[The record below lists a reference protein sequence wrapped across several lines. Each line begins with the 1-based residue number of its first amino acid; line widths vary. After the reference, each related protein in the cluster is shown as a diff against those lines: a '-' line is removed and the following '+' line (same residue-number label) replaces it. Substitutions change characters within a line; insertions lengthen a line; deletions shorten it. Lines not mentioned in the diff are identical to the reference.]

1 MQKNPILK
9 EEKRI
14 IELLKELFEEGKINQ
29 KLYKELRPMGS
40 QPPRLYGLSKVHKK
54 DIPLRPVLSMPGSAY
69 HKIGKKVSEWL
80 KVVSECNI
88 NTSSKIISDSLD
100 DIELNENE
108 ILVSF
113 DVTSLYTNVPVQE
126 AIDHCTDLLFSG
138 NYPKPPVDRETF
150 KKLLTACTC
159 DVIMPTSL
167 GYYQQVDGL
176 AMDSP
181 PAPLLANGWL
191 SKFDNEI
198 QGDAAMYHRYMDDI
212 IREIE
217 KGNVEEKL
225 EEINN
230 LHP

>member
-1 MQKNPILK
+1 
-9 EEKRI
+9 
-14 IELLKELFEEGKINQ
+14 
-29 KLYKELRPMGS
+29 MGS
-40 QPPRLYGLSKVHKK
+40 QPLRLYGLSKVHKK
-54 DIPLRPVLSMPGSAY
+54 DIPLRPVLSMLGSAY

-113 DVTSLYTNVPVQE
+113 DVTLLYTNIPVQE

-138 NYPKPPVDRETF
+138 NYPKPPVNRETF

-159 DVIMPTSL
+159 DVIMSTSL
-167 GYYQQVDGL
+167 GYYQQVDVL
-176 AMDSP
+176 AMGSD

-191 SKFDNEI
+191 SKFDNET
-198 QGDAAMYHRYMDDI
+198 QGDAAM
-212 IREIE
+212 
-217 KGNVEEKL
+217 
-225 EEINN
+225 
-230 LHP
+230 